1 MSRYGIGA
9 IAAAA
14 VIVLAAAG
22 CGDGDDSSSTSST
35 AAALTKQ
42 EFVTQANQICAEGN
56 KTINAEA
63 KQVFSG
69 GRPTAA
75 ETQQFVTGTVIPS
88 IQDQVDSIRA
98 LGAPEGDED
107 QVNAILA
114 AAQQG
119 IDEAKADP
127 SLLASEQ
134 SGSDPFAEANKL
146 TDDYGLTACSG

>member
-1 MSRYGIGA
+1 MRRT
-9 IAAAA
+9 AAP
-14 VIVLAAAG
+14 VRTII
-22 CGDGDDSSSTSST
+22 TSDPSAT
-35 AAALTKQ
+35 AAALTKE
-42 EFVTQANQICAEGN
+42 EFVAQGNQICSEGN
-56 KTINAEA
+56 KTIDEAA

-69 GRPTAA
+69 GKPKAD
-75 ETQQFVTGTVIPS
+75 EMQQFVTGTVIPS

-107 QVNAILA
+107 QVAAILD

-127 SLLASEQ
+127 SLLAGEQ